1 MKELNRIWLNDKIYM
16 KNKYYISS
24 RKTSRGYTLAYIN
37 LQLVFQN
44 VTVCM
49 IMKKLQRK
57 KNMNIFRF
65 FIRFDIYEQEDI
77 TIGLL
82 VSFGKTGQLKEK

>member
-1 MKELNRIWLNDKIYM
+1 MKELNRIWLNDKVYM

-57 KNMNIFRF
+57 KNISFAF
-65 FIRFDIYEQEDI
+65 LIRFDIYEQEDI

-82 VSFGKTGQLKEK
+82 LSFGKTGQLKEK

>member
-1 MKELNRIWLNDKIYM
+1 M

-57 KNMNIFRF
+57 KNISFAF
-65 FIRFDIYEQEDI
+65 LIRFDIYEQEDI

-82 VSFGKTGQLKEK
+82 LSFGKTGQLKEK

>member
-1 MKELNRIWLNDKIYM
+1 M

-57 KNMNIFRF
+57 NNISFAF
-65 FIRFDIYEQEDI
+65 LIRFDIYEQEDI

-82 VSFGKTGQLKEK
+82 LSFGKTGQLKEK

>member
-1 MKELNRIWLNDKIYM
+1 M

-57 KNMNIFRF
+57 KNMNIFPL

-82 VSFGKTGQLKEK
+82 VSFGKSGQLKEK

>member
-57 KNMNIFRF
+57 KNISFAF
-65 FIRFDIYEQEDI
+65 LIRFDIYEQEDI

-82 VSFGKTGQLKEK
+82 LSFGKTGQLKEK